1 MLYCFKFNF
10 LLNEVI
16 MLENFVS
23 NENNSQKINSENLR
37 KNVEE
42 IFQIMG
48 ENLTDSKI
56 AADAL
61 ILADLRGVESHG
73 ISNMLRIYIEGYKN
87 EEIKPQAK
95 LSTIKDNLATCSVDG
110 DRGLGIITT
119 PKAMDIAIEKA
130 KTYGISMVTIKNSRH
145 LGMASYHAIQAMKHK
160 MIGMCVTSCPPQVLP
175 TFGAEPLLGTNP
187 IAIAAPA
194 GEKPPYVFDAA
205 MSTIAANKV
214 SISRRLGNNLLPGW
228 ISDND
233 GAPIMEEFNPEEYK
247 VNGENYLLP
256 LGSTRELGSH
266 KGFGLAGMV
275 DILGGILSGGGYGA
289 NPGRPNFGH
298 MVTAYNID
306 SFTDYNEYTKTM
318 DEWLDM
324 LENSKTI
331 PGKDKV
337 IYPGL
342 PEHITQIERTENGIP
357 IHNEVLDWFE
367 KINKELVVS
376 HRIN

>member
-16 MLENFVS
+16 MLESFVS

-214 SISRRLGNNLLPGW
+214 SISKRLGNNLLPGW

>member
-1 MLYCFKFNF
+1 
-10 LLNEVI
+10 

-23 NENNSQKINSENLR
+23 NDNNSQKINSENLR
-37 KNVEE
+37 QNVEE

-48 ENLTDSKI
+48 ENQTDSKI

-73 ISNMLRIYIEGYKN
+73 ISNMLRIYIQGYRN

-95 LSTIKDNLATCSVDG
+95 LSPIKDNLATCSVDG

-130 KTYGISMVTIKNSRH
+130 KKYGISMVTIKNSRH
-145 LGMASYHAIQAMKHK
+145 LGMASYHAIKAIKHK

-175 TFGAEPLLGTNP
+175 TFSAEPLLGTNP

-194 GEKPPYVFDAA
+194 GKKPPYVFDAA

-214 SISRRLGNNLLPGW
+214 SISKRLGNNLLPGW

-233 GAPIMEEFNPEEYK
+233 GTPIMEEFNPEEYK

-266 KGFGLAGMV
+266 KGYGLAGMV
-275 DILGGILSGGGYGA
+275 DILGGILTGGGYGA

-342 PEHITQIERTENGIP
+342 SEHKTQIERIANGIP
-357 IHNEVLDWFE
+357 IHDEVLDWFE
-367 KINKELVVS
+367 KINKELKVS
-376 HRIN
+376 NRIN

>member
-1 MLYCFKFNF
+1 
-10 LLNEVI
+10 

-73 ISNMLRIYIEGYKN
+73 ISNMLRIYIEGYRN

-95 LSTIKDNLATCSVDG
+95 LSTIKDNHATCSVDG

-119 PKAMDIAIEKA
+119 PKAMDIAIAKA

-214 SISRRLGNNLLPGW
+214 SISKRLGNNLLPGW

-306 SFTDYNEYTKTM
+306 AFTDYNEYTKTM

-357 IHNEVLDWFE
+357 IHNEVLNWFE

>member
-48 ENLTDSKI
+48 ENLTDAKI

-214 SISRRLGNNLLPGW
+214 SISKRLGNNLLPGW

>member
-1 MLYCFKFNF
+1 
-10 LLNEVI
+10 

-194 GEKPPYVFDAA
+194 GKKPPYVFDAA

-306 SFTDYNEYTKTM
+306 AFTDYNEYTKTM

>member
-1 MLYCFKFNF
+1 MLYCFKFNL
-10 LLNEVI
+10 LLNEVV

-73 ISNMLRIYIEGYKN
+73 ISNMLRIYIEGYRN

-95 LSTIKDNLATCSVDG
+95 LSTIKDNHATCSVDG

-119 PKAMDIAIEKA
+119 PKAMDIAIAKA

-194 GEKPPYVFDAA
+194 GKKPPYVFDAA

-306 SFTDYNEYTKTM
+306 SFTDYDEYTKTM

>member
-16 MLENFVS
+16 MLESFVS

-48 ENLTDSKI
+48 ENLTDAKI

-214 SISRRLGNNLLPGW
+214 SISKRLGNNLLPGW

>member
-214 SISRRLGNNLLPGW
+214 SISKRLGNNLLPGW

>member
-1 MLYCFKFNF
+1 MLYCSKFNL

-48 ENLTDSKI
+48 ENQTDSKI
-56 AADAL
+56 ATDAL

-73 ISNMLRIYIEGYKN
+73 ISNMLRIYIEGYRN

-95 LSTIKDNLATCSVDG
+95 LSTIKDNHATCSVDG

-119 PKAMDIAIEKA
+119 PKAMDIAIAKA

-214 SISRRLGNNLLPGW
+214 SISKRLGNNLLPGW

-306 SFTDYNEYTKTM
+306 SFTDYDEYTKTM

-342 PEHITQIERTENGIP
+342 PEHITQIERTKNGIP

>member
-16 MLENFVS
+16 MLESFVS

-48 ENLTDSKI
+48 ENQTDSKI
-56 AADAL
+56 ATDAL

-194 GEKPPYVFDAA
+194 GKKPPYVFDAA

-306 SFTDYNEYTKTM
+306 SFTDYDEYTKTM

-337 IYPGL
+337 VYPGL

-357 IHNEVLDWFE
+357 IHNEVLNWFE